1 MLTNDPVYIKFL
13 QNAKIENTVK
23 VDGHLLHVLPSG
35 FFTTKEIERLRKLEE
50 WSIELGNGPSIA
62 NFLPDSIRPK
72 NVPKM

>member
-13 QNAKIENTVK
+13 QNIKLENAVE
-23 VDGHLLHVLPSG
+23 VNGHLLRVLPSG
-35 FFTTKEIERLRKLEE
+35 FFTQKEINRLRELEE
-50 WSIELGNGPSIA
+50 WFIENGDDPFIA